1 LNLRTR
7 HPNPAEAHRRW
18 RGRGAGPDRLAVR
31 HHHRRSLCGRSPAQ
45 SEQWLA
51 SLAAA
56 ASSYRRKLLSS
67 GARPGLR
74 IANVAAQTR
83 IVSAA
88 RPRLELWK
96 SVRPFKGIFCDDI
109 SEFESYMPSQPVAS
123 PWPMSAPQ
131 KYTHHARGLE
141 TCGAVSHLAARAGH
155 AAQILSRCRE
165 SCSKMPK
172 SGHRFRKIMFHE

>member
-1 LNLRTR
+1 VTTTDALF
-7 HPNPAEAHRRW
+7 
-18 RGRGAGPDRLAVR
+18 AGEVQRKV
-31 HHHRRSLCGRSPAQ
+31 SNGV
-45 SEQWLA
+45 A

-88 RPRLELWK
+88 RPRLEFWK

-109 SEFESYMPSQPVAS
+109 SEFESYMPSHAVGLSASLSPRAPPLHLWVMDSAAIGPTRQEEKGPGRRGSIYRGLAFPGVEPRDARAASVAPMIARWW
-123 PWPMSAPQ
+123 PWP
-131 KYTHHARGLE
+131 
-141 TCGAVSHLAARAGH
+141 AA
-155 AAQILSRCRE
+155 ISR
-165 SCSKMPK
+165 S
-172 SGHRFRKIMFHE
+172 I

>member
-1 LNLRTR
+1 M
-7 HPNPAEAHRRW
+7 PAQHRAATTQTPR
-18 RGRGAGPDRLAVR
+18 RPIGAGGGEEQGRTG
-31 HHHRRSLCGRSPAQ
+31 SLSVTTTDALFAGEVQRKVSNGV
-45 SEQWLA
+45 A

-88 RPRLELWK
+88 RPRLEFWK

-109 SEFESYMPSQPVAS
+109 SEFESYMPSQ
-123 PWPMSAPQ
+123 
-131 KYTHHARGLE
+131 
-141 TCGAVSHLAARAGH
+141 AVSSLCAAKG
-155 AAQILSRCRE
+155 S
-165 SCSKMPK
+165 
-172 SGHRFRKIMFHE
+172 